1 MILVDG
7 SAFRKKKKHLV
18 SFDRFLY
25 SNSGVMLAQVYS
37 KSQQID
43 FLL

>member
-1 MILVDG
+1 MALPLE
-7 SAFRKKKKHLV
+7 KKKHLV

-25 SNSGVMLAQVYS
+25 SNNDVTLAQVHS